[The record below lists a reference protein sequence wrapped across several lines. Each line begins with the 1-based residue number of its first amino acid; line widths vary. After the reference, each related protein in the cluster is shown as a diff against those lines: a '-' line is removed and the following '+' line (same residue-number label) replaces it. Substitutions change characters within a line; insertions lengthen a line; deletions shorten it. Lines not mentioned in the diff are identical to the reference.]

1 MIFSSLTATFSS
13 LLLVALP
20 FLADTDFSYE
30 SSSSDTGAG
39 IAIGLFC
46 IMLICGLVV
55 AVFLIL
61 IPLMKIFTKAGQP
74 GWMAFV
80 PILNSIVIA
89 HIVGRDWWWGVLPIL
104 NIITTFELAKAFG
117 KSEGYGIGLVLLPY
131 VFVPMLGFS
140 DAQYQLPPRSPLF

>member
-89 HIVGRDWWWGVLPIL
+89 HIVGRDW
-104 NIITTFELAKAFG
+104 
-117 KSEGYGIGLVLLPY
+117 
-131 VFVPMLGFS
+131 
-140 DAQYQLPPRSPLF
+140 